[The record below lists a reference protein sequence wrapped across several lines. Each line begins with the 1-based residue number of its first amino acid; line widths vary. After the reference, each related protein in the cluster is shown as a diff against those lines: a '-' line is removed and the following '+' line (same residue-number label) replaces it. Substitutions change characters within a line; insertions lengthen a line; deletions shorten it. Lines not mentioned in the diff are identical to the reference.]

1 MKDTAGHADTEDGEQ
16 DGFSHLFSFP
26 IDLQKKRHGGQTCCS
41 TGCGVEQTKKAGEKQ
56 AGKEN
61 PDGVDEKSG
70 MHIHSVEREYDHQI
84 GKAELD
90 PRETWLEWY
99 ERLKKGER
107 KRQCGQHAHG
117 CQLLRG

>member
-16 DGFSHLFSFP
+16 DGFSRLFSFS

-70 MHIHSVEREYDHQI
+70 MHIHSVEREYDDQI
-84 GKAELD
+84 GKSKLD
-90 PRETWLEWY
+90 PGKAWLEWN
-99 ERLKKGER
+99 ERLEEGEH
-107 KRQCGQHAHG
+107 KRQSGQHTYG
-117 CQLLRG
+117 CQLLR